1 MTTFTTEDRV
11 NATINVEP
19 LEPIPFV
26 GLVDLNKTDMTHQ
39 AIADELGVSRQ
50 TVAQI
55 EEKALRKIK
64 HPARADKLRNQSSRI
79 RL

>member
-39 AIADELGVSRQ
+39 AIADDLGVSRH

-55 EEKALRKIK
+55 EEKALK
-64 HPARADKLRNQSSRI
+64 KLRAELFKRGVDKED
-79 RL
+79 LL

>member
-55 EEKALRKIK
+55 EEKALK
-64 HPARADKLRNQSSRI
+64 KLRAELFKRGVDKED
-79 RL
+79 LL

>member
-26 GLVDLNKTDMTHQ
+26 GLVDLNKADMTHQ

-55 EEKALRKIK
+55 EEKALK
-64 HPARADKLRNQSSRI
+64 KLRAELFKRGVDKED
-79 RL
+79 LL